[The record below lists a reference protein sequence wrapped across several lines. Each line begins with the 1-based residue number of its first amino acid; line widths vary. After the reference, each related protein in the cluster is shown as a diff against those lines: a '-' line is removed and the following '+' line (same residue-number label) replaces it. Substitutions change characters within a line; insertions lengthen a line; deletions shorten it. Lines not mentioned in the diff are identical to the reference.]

1 MTPLGQPR
9 QEVLM
14 DTHSTPLP
22 AGFHDIPSTMLATIV
37 TCLEMT
43 ARPVPRPNPPGQDLL
58 VERWACPTLDEYRAL
73 YRRVGED
80 WLWVSR
86 AVMDDDKLA
95 AIIKDPAVEIY
106 VMARD
111 GEKLGLLELDFREVG
126 QCELA
131 FFGLDE
137 SLIGTGAGRILMNVA
152 IDKAWEKPISRF
164 WVHTCHLDH
173 PAALAF
179 YQRSGFTPYKRM
191 VEIFEDPRQTGKLR
205 ADAGRHHPVLRSE

>member
-1 MTPLGQPR
+1 MDKTNAPL
-9 QEVLM
+9 
-14 DTHSTPLP
+14 S
-22 AGFHDIPSTMLATIV
+22 AGYHDVAPEMLATIV

-43 ARPVPRPNPPGQDLL
+43 ARPDPRPNPSADALS
-58 VERWACPTLDEYRAL
+58 VERWIAPALDEYRSL

-86 AVMDDDKLA
+86 AVMEDDRLR
-95 AIIKDPAVEIY
+95 AIIEDPAVEIY
-106 VMARD
+106 TMMRD
-111 GEKLGLLELDFREVG
+111 GERLGLLELDFRESG

-131 FFGLDE
+131 FFGLDQ
-137 SLIGTGAGRILMNVA
+137 SLIGAGAGRILMNVA
-152 IDKAWEKPISRF
+152 IDRAWEKPISRF

-179 YQRSGFTPYKRM
+179 YQRSGFRPYKRM

-205 ADAGRHHPVLRSE
+205 ADAAAHFPVLRGE

>member
-1 MTPLGQPR
+1 
-9 QEVLM
+9 M
-14 DTHSTPLP
+14 DTKETPLP
-22 AGFHDIPSTMLATIV
+22 AGYHDVAANMLATVV

-43 ARPVPRPNPPGQDLL
+43 ARPAPRPNPPTDGLT
-58 VERWACPTLDEYRAL
+58 VERWPTPSTDDYRAL

-86 AVMDDDKLA
+86 TVMDDDTLNS
-95 AIIKDPAVEIY
+95 IIGDPAVEIY
-106 VMARD
+106 GLMRN
-111 GEKLGLLELDFREVG
+111 GERLGLLELDFREAG

-131 FFGLDE
+131 FFGIDQ
-137 SLIGTGAGRILMNVA
+137 SLIGSGAGRILMNVA
-152 IDKAWEKPISRF
+152 IDKAWEKPITSF

-179 YQRSGFTPYKRM
+179 YQRSGFRPYKRM

-205 ADAGRHHPVLRSE
+205 PDAAPHHPVLRAE

>member
-1 MTPLGQPR
+1 
-9 QEVLM
+9 M
-14 DTHSTPLP
+14 DTKNTPLP
-22 AGFHDIPSTMLATIV
+22 AGYHDVPANMLATIV
-37 TCLEMT
+37 TCLDMSQKPA
-43 ARPVPRPNPPGQDLL
+43 ARPDPPADGLA
-58 VERWACPTLDEYRAL
+58 VERWPSPTVDDYRAL
-73 YRRVGED
+73 YRRIGED

-86 AVMDDDKLA
+86 AVMADEALK
-95 AIIKDPAVEIY
+95 AIIGDPSVEIY
-106 VMARD
+106 SLMRD
-111 GEKLGLLELDFREVG
+111 GERLGLLELDFREAG

-131 FFGLDE
+131 FFGLDK
-137 SLIGTGAGRILMNVA
+137 SLIGSGAGRILMNVA

-205 ADAGRHHPVLRSE
+205 PDAAPHFPLLKSE

>member
-1 MTPLGQPR
+1 MDTKNTPL
-9 QEVLM
+9 
-14 DTHSTPLP
+14 S
-22 AGFHDIPSTMLATIV
+22 AGYHDVAPNMLATIV

-43 ARPVPRPNPPGQDLL
+43 ARPAPRANPPTDGLT
-58 VERWACPTLDEYRAL
+58 VERWHSPSLSDYRAL

-86 AVMDDDKLA
+86 AVMADDALL
-95 AIIKDPAVEIY
+95 AIIGDPAVEIY
-106 VMARD
+106 AMMRD
-111 GEKLGLLELDFREVG
+111 GERLGLLELDFREAG
-126 QCELA
+126 QCELS
-131 FFGLDE
+131 FFGLDQ
-137 SLIGTGAGRILMNVA
+137 SLIGAGAGRIMMNTA

-205 ADAGRHHPVLRSE
+205 ADAAQHFPILKSE

>member
-1 MTPLGQPR
+1 
-9 QEVLM
+9 M
-14 DTHSTPLP
+14 DTKNTPLP
-22 AGFHDIPSTMLATIV
+22 AGYHDVPANMLATIV
-37 TCLEMT
+37 TCLDMSQKP
-43 ARPVPRPNPPGQDLL
+43 AVRPDPPADRLA
-58 VERWACPTLDEYRAL
+58 VERWPSPTVDDYRAL
-73 YRRVGED
+73 YRRIGED

-86 AVMDDDKLA
+86 AVMADEALK
-95 AIIKDPAVEIY
+95 AIIGDPSVEIY
-106 VMARD
+106 SLMRD
-111 GEKLGLLELDFREVG
+111 GERLGLLELDFREAG

-131 FFGLDE
+131 FFGLDK
-137 SLIGTGAGRILMNVA
+137 SLIGSGAGRILMNVA

-205 ADAGRHHPVLRSE
+205 PDAAPHFPLLKSE